1 MSPNLANKKQMR
13 LFCAVDCC
21 EMDLTLMGTTLL
33 VSNVSK
39 YIRNLKNGILLAWQ
53 LHFQE
58 LDLRKRILNR
68 KKVCLQTW
76 YAFPCGSAGKE
87 STHNAR
93 DLDSVPGMGRSPREQ
108 KGYPLRYSGLENSMD
123 YTVHGVTKSQ
133 TQLSDFHFR
142 FHKDGH

>member
-1 MSPNLANKKQMR
+1 MR

-87 STHNAR
+87 STHNAGN
-93 DLDSVPGMGRSPREQ
+93 LGSVPGLGRSPAEG